1 MSTDLAAQYDASAI
15 KVLKGLEGVRH
26 RPAMYIG
33 GTQADGYHHLF
44 KEILDNSVDEALAGY
59 ATEIITT
66 LHPDGSITVED
77 NGRGI
82 PVDIMPEEGKPAVEI
97 IYTVLHAGGKFEE
110 GAYKVSGGLHGV
122 GASVVNALAEYTR
135 VEVFRDGKHYLIEF
149 SRGEV
154 TKPLT
159 QIGTAK
165 GKRGTRV
172 TFLPDA
178 TIFDPGLKFEAS
190 RIRNRLREVSFLV
203 AGLRLVFKDEVHQK
217 EEVFFDKGGVASF
230 AKFLA
235 EGEEALYEK
244 PVLLQGEVDVV
255 SVEVGLIH
263 TKGYSNQLVSYA
275 NMIPTKD
282 GGTHISGFKTAYTRA
297 INAYAK
303 KAGLVKGD
311 LEPTGDD
318 LLEGVSCVISVKI
331 PQPQFEGQTKGKLLN
346 PEAGTAVSKVVYE
359 KLTDWLEE
367 NPRAAKLIYEKAQR
381 AAQAREAARKARE
394 LVRRKDALE
403 SDELPGKLAD
413 CQSEDPAEAEL
424 FIVEGD
430 SAGGSAKQGR
440 DRRFQ
445 AILPLRGKILNV
457 EKAGL
462 GKALK
467 NAEVRAM
474 VAAIGAG
481 IDSNVEEAHFNLE
494 DLRYHKIIIMTD
506 ADVDGSHI
514 RTLLL
519 TFFYRYMRPILEGG
533 YLYIAQPPL
542 YRLQVGGGKNAKVQY
557 LFNDEALKE
566 AIAKLPERTSY
577 EVQRFKGLGEMNPEQ
592 LWETTMDPAKRVLK
606 QVTMED
612 ALYANEIFE
621 ALMGQDVAPRRE
633 FIEENAR
640 FAQLDV

>member
-1 MSTDLAAQYDASAI
+1 MCYTSEVSTDLAAQYDASAI

-367 NPRAAKLIYEKAQR
+367 NPRAAKLI
-381 AAQAREAARKARE
+381 
-394 LVRRKDALE
+394 
-403 SDELPGKLAD
+403 
-413 CQSEDPAEAEL
+413 
-424 FIVEGD
+424 
-430 SAGGSAKQGR
+430 
-440 DRRFQ
+440 
-445 AILPLRGKILNV
+445 
-457 EKAGL
+457 
-462 GKALK
+462 
-467 NAEVRAM
+467 
-474 VAAIGAG
+474 
-481 IDSNVEEAHFNLE
+481 
-494 DLRYHKIIIMTD
+494 
-506 ADVDGSHI
+506 
-514 RTLLL
+514 
-519 TFFYRYMRPILEGG
+519 
-533 YLYIAQPPL
+533 
-542 YRLQVGGGKNAKVQY
+542 
-557 LFNDEALKE
+557 
-566 AIAKLPERTSY
+566 TS
-577 EVQRFKGLGEMNPEQ
+577 
-592 LWETTMDPAKRVLK
+592 
-606 QVTMED
+606 
-612 ALYANEIFE
+612 
-621 ALMGQDVAPRRE
+621 
-633 FIEENAR
+633 
-640 FAQLDV
+640 